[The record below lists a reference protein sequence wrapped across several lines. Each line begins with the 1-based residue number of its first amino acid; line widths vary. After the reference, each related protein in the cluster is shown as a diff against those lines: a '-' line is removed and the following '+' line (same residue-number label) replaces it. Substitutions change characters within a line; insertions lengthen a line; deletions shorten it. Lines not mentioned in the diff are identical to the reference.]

1 MEFRPDGATVMEEIA
16 ASNPQ
21 PQWKNMKN
29 RRGKMQQQTD
39 IAGGGISTSIS
50 SIIVRQGTSV

>member
-1 MEFRPDGATVMEEIA
+1 MEFRPDGAAVMEEIA

-21 PQWKNMKN
+21 PQWKKHEKYKE
-29 RRGKMQQQTD
+29 KMQQQTD
-39 IAGGGISTSIS
+39 IAGGDISTSIS